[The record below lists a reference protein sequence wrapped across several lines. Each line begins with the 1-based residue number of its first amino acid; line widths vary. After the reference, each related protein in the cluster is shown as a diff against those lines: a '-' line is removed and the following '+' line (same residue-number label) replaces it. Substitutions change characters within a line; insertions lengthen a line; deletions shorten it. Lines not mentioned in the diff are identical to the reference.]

1 MRFSIQREALLEPLS
16 AVTGVIERRQTQP
29 ILSNVLLSIEGDKL
43 TLTGTDQEVE
53 LTTTVTD
60 FEVTAGGS
68 ENGAESTEVTIP
80 ARKLY
85 EIWRSLPDGAIVSC
99 HMDGNRVNVESGR
112 FKSHL
117 ATLPADDFPRVQLDP
132 DSVSISITGKDL
144 DRLLDKCSF
153 AMAQQDV
160 RYFFNGMLMEVSP
173 GQLRTVATNGQRL
186 ATSFVALKTSVS
198 APQQFIIPRKGVMEL
213 ARMVPGND
221 EAVALHFSSN
231 HMHACAGSSTLT
243 TKLID
248 GTYPDYSRAI
258 PAGGDKVLVGS
269 RLEIREALSRAA
281 ILSNEMYRNVR
292 LQLSPG
298 TLQINANNPL
308 QEEAEEMVSVDYDGP
323 PLEIAFN
330 VGYLIEA
337 LGVMQ
342 GEKVTLQFSDAS
354 SAALA
359 TDQDDEMS
367 LFVISPMMI

>member
-16 AVTGVIERRQTQP
+16 AVTGVIERRQTLP
-29 ILSNVLLSIEGDKL
+29 ILSNILLSIDADGL
-43 TLTGTDQEVE
+43 TITGTDQEVE
-53 LTTTVTD
+53 LTTKVTD
-60 FEVTAGGS
+60 VDASEGG
-68 ENGAESTEVTIP
+68 AVTIP
-80 ARKLY
+80 ARKLND
-85 EIWRSLPDGAIVSC
+85 IWRSLPEGAMVSC
-99 HMDGNRVNVESGR
+99 HLDGSHVNVESGR

-117 ATLPADDFPRVQLDP
+117 ATLPADDFPKVQLDS
-132 DSVSISITGKDL
+132 DSVSITIVGREL
-144 DRLLDKCSF
+144 ARLLDKCSF

-173 GQLRTVATNGQRL
+173 GQLRAVATNGQRL
-186 ATSFVALKTSVS
+186 ATSFVELETSVS
-198 APQQFIIPRKGVMEL
+198 APQQFIIPRKGVIEL
-213 ARMVPGND
+213 ARLVPEND
-221 EAVALHFSSN
+221 DVVALHFSRN
-231 HMHACAGSSTLT
+231 HMHACAGTSTLT

-258 PAGGDKVLVGS
+258 PAGGDKMLIGS
-269 RLEIREALSRAA
+269 RRELREALTRAA

-323 PLEIAFN
+323 ELEIGFN

-342 GEKVTLQFSDAS
+342 GDQVTLQFSDAS
-354 SAALA
+354 SAVLA
-359 TDQDDEMS
+359 TDQDDTRS
-367 LFVISPMMI
+367 RFVISPMMI